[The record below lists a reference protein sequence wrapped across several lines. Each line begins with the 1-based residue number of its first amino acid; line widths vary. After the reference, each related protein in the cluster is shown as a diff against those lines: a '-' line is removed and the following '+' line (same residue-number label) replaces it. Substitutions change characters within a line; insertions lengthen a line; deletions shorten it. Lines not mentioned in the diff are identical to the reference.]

1 MIWALRLIAIGGL
14 LVVAGVWVTEWG
26 GVWHGHPL
34 YGSLLFATAL
44 ICAFLLFRSR
54 RRVADRTGL
63 RLVLRWVGLAALI
76 GWLGLM
82 AWLRPLTAEE
92 PALLAMESSD
102 SVQVTEWP
110 TEIILRSSG
119 DDQKVGL
126 FFQPGAKAD
135 ARAYAAVLR
144 PLAEA
149 GYLVVIP
156 KQPLGIG
163 FLAVNTFDVVAAKHP
178 YVRSWVLGG
187 HSLGGTVAAI
197 DADEAQPGQVAG
209 LLFYASYP
217 AGDMSDF
224 EHPVLSISAE
234 QDGLATPA
242 KIEASATDLP
252 VDTTYLEIEGAVHA
266 FFGDYGDQ
274 SGDGT
279 PQISHDAAREVITSE
294 TLAFMDG
301 VSGNR

>member
-92 PALLAMESSD
+92 PALSAMESSD

-110 TEIILRSSG
+110 TE
-119 DDQKVGL
+119 L
-126 FFQPGAKAD
+126 FCAHRVMIKRWASFSNLGPRLML
-135 ARAYAAVLR
+135 ARMPPCCAPWR
-144 PLAEA
+144 RLA
-149 GYLVVIP
+149 I
-156 KQPLGIG
+156 
-163 FLAVNTFDVVAAKHP
+163 
-178 YVRSWVLGG
+178 
-187 HSLGGTVAAI
+187 
-197 DADEAQPGQVAG
+197 
-209 LLFYASYP
+209 
-217 AGDMSDF
+217 
-224 EHPVLSISAE
+224 
-234 QDGLATPA
+234 
-242 KIEASATDLP
+242 
-252 VDTTYLEIEGAVHA
+252 
-266 FFGDYGDQ
+266 
-274 SGDGT
+274 
-279 PQISHDAAREVITSE
+279 
-294 TLAFMDG
+294 
-301 VSGNR
+301 

>member
-1 MIWALRLIAIGGL
+1 MVAISGL
-14 LVVAGVWVTEWG
+14 LVVAGVWVAEWA

-34 YGSLLFATAL
+34 YGFLLLATAL
-44 ICAFLLFRSR
+44 ACAFGLYRSR
-54 RRVADRTGL
+54 RRVADQTGL
-63 RLVLRWVGLAALI
+63 RLVLRWVGMAALI

-92 PALLAMESSD
+92 PAVSAMASSD

-110 TEIILRSSG
+110 TEIMLRSSG
-119 DDQKVGL
+119 DDQKVDR
-126 FFQPGAKAD
+126 FFQPGAKVD
-135 ARAYAAVLR
+135 ARAY
-144 PLAEA
+144 
-149 GYLVVIP
+149 
-156 KQPLGIG
+156 
-163 FLAVNTFDVVAAKHP
+163 
-178 YVRSWVLGG
+178 
-187 HSLGGTVAAI
+187 
-197 DADEAQPGQVAG
+197 ADEAQPGQVAG

-224 EHPVLSISAE
+224 EHPVLSIPAE
-234 QDGLATPA
+234 QYGLATPA
-242 KIEASATDLP
+242 KTETAASDLL
-252 VDTTYLEIEGAVHA
+252 VDTAYLEIEGAVHA

-294 TLAFMDG
+294 TLAFMKG